1 MKIEEALSGVRLM
14 FLDTAPIIYAVERDP
29 NFIDFVDPI
38 FDRLDLDITSVIS
51 PITLAECLV
60 GPKNLGLVD
69 LEQTYLQLLTRE
81 DVVFVGSN
89 LSIAQAAAQVRSHYQ
104 FQLADSFQIA
114 TALESGCDAFLT
126 NDKQLKRMDGLK
138 IIVIDELEIGSIR
151 TDKDDKSSA

>member
-69 LEQTYLQLLTRE
+69 LEQTYLKLLTRE
-81 DVVFVGSN
+81 DVVFVESN
-89 LSIAQAAAQVRSHYQ
+89 LSIAQIAAQVRSQYQ

-114 TALESGCDAFLT
+114 TALEARCDAFLT

-138 IIVIDELEIGSIR
+138 IIVIDELEIGNIR
-151 TDKDDKSSA
+151 TNKDDKSSV

>member
-1 MKIEEALSGVRLM
+1 M
-14 FLDTAPIIYAVERDP
+14 
-29 NFIDFVDPI
+29 
-38 FDRLDLDITSVIS
+38 
-51 PITLAECLV
+51 
-60 GPKNLGLVD
+60 D
-69 LEQTYLQLLTRE
+69 LEQAYLQLLNRE
-81 DVVFVGSN
+81 GVIFVESN

-138 IIVIDELEIGSIR
+138 IIVIDELEIGNIR